1 MVDVTIDNYEKILPD
16 CVRHIQ
22 NSDFVAIGTCFLSF
36 FFSSSQILQ
45 FNNEHKYA
53 QISSLRVFRHVRCGK
68 IHSMIQQRLGI

>member
-36 FFSSSQILQ
+36 FFFFFSNLTVQ
-45 FNNEHKYA
+45 
-53 QISSLRVFRHVRCGK
+53 
-68 IHSMIQQRLGI
+68 

>member
-36 FFSSSQILQ
+36 FFLLLLKSYSSITNTNTHRS
-45 FNNEHKYA
+45 
-53 QISSLRVFRHVRCGK
+53 RVYGSFDT
-68 IHSMIQQRLGI
+68 